1 MRATYKQYVVQEVEQ
16 VRQYPVEIIAPLL
29 IYYGHRKHAEDAQV
43 LKDLH
48 IRAVV
53 LCGNDMDVNLFL

>member
-1 MRATYKQYVVQEVEQ
+1 MMATDNQYVVQEVEQ
-16 VRQYPVEIIAPLL
+16 VRQYPAEIIAPLL
-29 IYYGHRKHAEDAQV
+29 IYYDHRKHAEDAQV